1 MMRISLLCLGL
12 LLAVGLS
19 GALADVRGKSDVS
32 DIESGILRNAGV
44 ETDTASLIEALA
56 SHSHPLVRS
65 IAANVLG
72 LRGDEQARRP
82 LFKAL
87 AADPDS
93 LVRQAA
99 ALALAR
105 MGEPSGFAALRE
117 FMEKTSDPVNQ
128 IFLAARLAEVGDP
141 AGYSYVC
148 EAALSEN
155 RALRLDAAESL
166 ASFISVSPPKS
177 ACKLGPGAL
186 LLSLGDDEDPGI
198 RYSML
203 LFLQTAVV
211 RGLSLEAAQA
221 RVKQLTE
228 DPDAKVR
235 AQAEFVLEAWRLE
248 EQERARKPGG
258 LQ

>member
-1 MMRISLLCLGL
+1 MLRISLLCLEL
-12 LLAVGLS
+12 LLTASLS
-19 GALADVRGKSDVS
+19 GALADVRGKSDIS
-32 DIESGILRNAGV
+32 DIALGILTSAKV
-44 ETDTASLIEALA
+44 ETDTASLIDALA
-56 SHSHPLVRS
+56 SHSDPIVRFIS
-65 IAANVLG
+65 ADVLG
-72 LRGDEQARRP
+72 LRGDEQALRP

-87 AADPDS
+87 KADPDY
-93 LVRQAA
+93 LVRQEA
-99 ALALAR
+99 ALALAK
-105 MGEPSGFAALRE
+105 MEEPSGFAALRE

-128 IFLAARLAEVGDP
+128 IFLAAWLAEVGDP

-166 ASFISVSPPKS
+166 ASFIPVSPPKS
-177 ACKLGPGAL
+177 ACKHGPDAL

-198 RYSML
+198 RYTML

-221 RVKQLTE
+221 RAKQMTE

-248 EQERARKPGG
+248 EQERERKPGG